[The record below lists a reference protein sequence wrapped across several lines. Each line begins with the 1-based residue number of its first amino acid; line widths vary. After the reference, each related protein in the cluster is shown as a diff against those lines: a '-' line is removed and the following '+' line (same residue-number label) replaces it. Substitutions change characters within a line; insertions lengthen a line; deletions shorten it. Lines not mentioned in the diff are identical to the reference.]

1 MELVVNRTAFV
12 QELAPMMGIVE
23 RKSTIRVLSHV
34 LIKAT
39 DDQVRLAATD
49 LDVSLTSS
57 LEAEIAGEGSIV
69 VPAKKFH
76 EIVRA
81 CSGDDLKLS
90 VGDDDNALEIRAGK
104 SKFNILG
111 MSSEEFPKLPDVDG
125 EEIELPF
132 DKLKA
137 MVAKVLF
144 AVSTEDSRFQLNGA
158 LLKLKSGALEMVATD
173 GHRLALVENTVEGA
187 EDAEGVLVPRKALL
201 EIQRFDAEGDVKFSR
216 GENHLAFAIGN
227 RLLTCRILEG
237 TFPEYERVI
246 AQDNDKRA
254 VVARAE
260 LLEVVQ
266 RVALLTGDRLR
277 VVRCSFADD
286 TLTVSARNPDLGQ
299 AIEEVGCK
307 LEGGEVEIGLN
318 PDYVGQFLQVVETD
332 EVTLQLKDENAQCVA
347 VPVDGEDNRYLC
359 VIMPMRLS

>member
-1 MELVVNRTAFV
+1 MELVVNRAAFA

-34 LIKAT
+34 LIRAT

-57 LEAEIAGEGSIV
+57 LEGEVAKEGSIV

-81 CSGDDLKLS
+81 CTGDELKLS
-90 VGDDDNALEIRAGK
+90 TADDNALEIRAGK
-104 SKFNILG
+104 SKFSIHG
-111 MSSEEFPKLPDVDG
+111 MSSDEFPKLPEVDG
-125 EEIELPF
+125 EAIEFPF
-132 DKLKA
+132 ETLKA

-158 LLKLKSGALEMVATD
+158 LLKLKDGALEMVATD
-173 GHRLALVENTVEGA
+173 GHRLALVENAVDGA
-187 EDAEGVLVPRKALL
+187 EDSEGVLVPRKALL
-201 EIQRFDAEGDVKFSR
+201 EIQRLDAEGEVKFAR
-216 GENHLAFAIGN
+216 GENHLAFAIGH

-246 AQDNDKRA
+246 AQDNDKNA
-254 VVARAE
+254 VVARGE
-260 LLEVVQ
+260 MLEVVQ

-277 VVRCSFADD
+277 VVRCSFDDD

-299 AIEEVGCK
+299 AVEEVGCK
-307 LEGGEVEIGLN
+307 LEGGAVEIGLN
-318 PDYVGQFLQVVETD
+318 PDYVGQFLQVVEAD

-347 VPVDGEDNRYLC
+347 VPVDGEDSRYLC

>member
-1 MELVVNRTAFV
+1 MELVVNRAAFV

-34 LIKAT
+34 LIQAA
-39 DDQVRLAATD
+39 DNQIRLAATD

-57 LEAEIAGEGSIV
+57 LEGEVAKEGSIV

-81 CSGDDLKLS
+81 CSGDDLKLE
-90 VGDDDNALEIRAGK
+90 VDGDNALEIRAGK
-104 SKFNILG
+104 SKFNIHG
-111 MSSEEFPKLPDVDG
+111 MSSEEFPKLPAVDG
-125 EEIELPF
+125 DAIELPF
-132 DKLKA
+132 ETLKA

-158 LLKLKSGALEMVATD
+158 LLKLKAGALEIVATD
-173 GHRLALVENTVEGA
+173 GHRLALVENAVEGA
-187 EDAEGVLVPRKALL
+187 EESQGVLVPRKALL

-254 VVARAE
+254 VVSRAE

-266 RVALLTGDRLR
+266 RIALLTGDRLR
-277 VVRCSFADD
+277 VVRCSFDD
-286 TLTVSARNPDLGQ
+286 DVLTISAKNPDLGQ
-299 AIEEVGCK
+299 AVEQVGCK
-307 LEGGEVEIGLN
+307 FEGGGVEIGLN
-318 PDYVGQFLQVVETD
+318 PDYVGQFLQVVEAD
-332 EVTLQLKDENAQCVA
+332 EVALQLKDENAQCVA
-347 VPVDGEDNRYLC
+347 VPVDGEDSRYLC

>member
-39 DDQVRLAATD
+39 DDQVQLAATD

-69 VPAKKFH
+69 IPAKKFH

-81 CSGDDLKLS
+81 CSGDKLKLS
-90 VGDDDNALEIRAGK
+90 SGDDNALEIRAGK

-111 MSSEEFPKLPDVDG
+111 MSSEEFPKLPAVDG
-125 EEIELPF
+125 EAIELPF

-158 LLKLKSGALEMVATD
+158 LLKLKAGGLEMVATD
-173 GHRLALVENTVEGA
+173 GHRLALVENAVDGA
-187 EDAEGVLVPRKALL
+187 EEAEGVLVPRKALL
-201 EIQRFDAEGDVKFSR
+201 EIQRLDADGDVKFSR
-216 GENHLAFAIGN
+216 GENHLAFTIGN

-254 VVARAE
+254 VVSRAE

-286 TLTVSARNPDLGQ
+286 TLTLSARNPDLGQ
-299 AIEEVGCK
+299 ATEEVACK

-318 PDYVGQFLQVVETD
+318 PDYVGQFLQVVEAD
-332 EVTLQLKDENAQCVA
+332 KVTLQLKDENAQCVA
-347 VPVDGEDNRYLC
+347 VPVDGEDKRYLC